1 MLPIHYAK
9 HSVFNYDDIPAGYY
23 FEVMERGPAIQQY
36 WHRRKFSEI
45 ANRIPDRS
53 IVLDLGC
60 GPGSFLS
67 IFAEN
72 HPNSLALGADIS
84 SRQIEFARERVGK
97 RFGDRV
103 RFLELSPDTVRMP
116 IADRSVD
123 YVTCIEVLEHI
134 HPFFAIQLLAEARR
148 VLKPQGRLLV
158 TTPNYRSFW
167 PFIEWVLERKS
178 AVKYHDQHI
187 NKFTP
192 NSFVKFIETAGF
204 DVQRSSSIMMLSP
217 FVSGISERLAR
228 GLDRLEQRFLPK
240 LGNLL
245 VSEASPLPVELP
257 EARKPQG
264 ADLAPTLFH

>member
-23 FEVMERGPAIQQY
+23 FEVMERGPAIQRY

-45 ANRIPDRS
+45 ASRIPDRS

-67 IFAEN
+67 IFAES

-134 HPFFAIQLLAEARR
+134 HPFFAIQLLSEARR
-148 VLKPQGRLLV
+148 VLKPSGHLLV
-158 TTPNYRSFW
+158 TTPNYRSLW
-167 PFIEWVLERKS
+167 PLIEWVLERKS
-178 AVKYHDQHI
+178 EVKYHDQHI

-192 NSFVKFIETAGF
+192 NSFVKFVETAGF
-204 DVQRSSSIMMLSP
+204 DVHRSSSVMIASWLAAGLSA
-217 FVSGISERLAR
+217 RLAKAV
-228 GLDRLEQRFLPK
+228 DRFEQRFLPK

-245 VSEASPLPVELP
+245 VVEASPLPVESQDT
-257 EARKPQG
+257 RKPQG
-264 ADLAPTLFH
+264 VEPTLPTFH